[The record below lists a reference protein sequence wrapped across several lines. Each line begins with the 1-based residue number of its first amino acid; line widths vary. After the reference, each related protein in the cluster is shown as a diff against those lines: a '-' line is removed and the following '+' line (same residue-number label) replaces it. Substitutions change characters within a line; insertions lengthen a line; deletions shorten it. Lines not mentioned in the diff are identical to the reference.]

1 MRQIYT
7 SARVENVERVV
18 ALLNEAGIETSVT
31 NRRAYAGHDYK
42 GPSYS
47 ARADPSTWPQ
57 VWVVKAEDQP
67 RARALLREI
76 GVEPAVRF
84 AEELQRSRA
93 TNDAPNARRNAL
105 AWRFRLALLAAI
117 ALLIVLHVLGVL

>member
-18 ALLNEAGIETSVT
+18 ALFAEAGIETRVT

-42 GPSYS
+42 GPSYAS
-47 ARADPSTWPQ
+47 RPDPSTWPQ

-76 GVEPAVRF
+76 GVEPATRF
-84 AEELQRSRA
+84 ADELQRSRTEPA
-93 TNDAPNARRNAL
+93 AEDKRNAL
-105 AWRFRLALLAAI
+105 AWKLRIGL
-117 ALLIVLHVLGVL
+117 LGVIAVLIILHIIGVL